1 MRAMILA
8 AGLGTRMAP
17 LTQACA
23 KCVLPV
29 LDEPLLARH
38 LRQLAAQ
45 GVERAVVNAHA
56 HPEQIRE
63 LAAKSPIPVDISFEP
78 ELLGSGGGILAA
90 RRLLEGREPFL
101 VVNADM
107 CIDLDVPALLRAH
120 AESGAAATLVLRDE
134 PRKHELGTIGYAAGG
149 LVSRITNV
157 FDRGSETGSGL
168 FAGVHV
174 FEPQLFSLMP
184 ERSAFD
190 VLTDVYVPLLERG
203 GHIAAWLQPRS
214 QRWWPAGTPRE
225 LLDTNLLALHEA
237 CAAPSAPVDA
247 VLLGH
252 GARVCGEVRGPAWIG
267 AGAAVESGA
276 TAGPDVVIGAGAS
289 LRAGTSARETLL
301 LPGAKPRPGRLERAI
316 GFDTEVW
323 SDA

>member
-1 MRAMILA
+1 MRAMVLA
-8 AGLGTRMAP
+8 AGLGRRMAP
-17 LTQACA
+17 LTRARA
-23 KCVLPV
+23 KPVLPV

-38 LRQLAAQ
+38 LRQLATQ
-45 GVERAVVNAHA
+45 GVERVVVNAHC

-90 RRLLEGREPFL
+90 RRLLDGREPFL

-107 CIDLDVPALLRAH
+107 CIDLDVAALLQAH

-134 PRKHELGTIGYAAGG
+134 SRKHEFGTIGYAGGG
-149 LVSRITNV
+149 LVSRITTV
-157 FDRGSETGSGL
+157 FDQGSETGSGL

-184 ERSAFD
+184 KRAAFD
-190 VLTDVYVPLLERG
+190 VLTGVYLPLLERG
-203 GHIAAWLQPRS
+203 GRIAAWLQPGS
-214 QRWWPAGTPRE
+214 ERWWPVGTPRE

-237 CAAPSAPVDA
+237 CAAPSAPADG
-247 VLLGH
+247 VLVGD
-252 GARVCGEVRGPAWIG
+252 GARVEGKVRGPAWIG
-267 AGAAVESGA
+267 AGAAIERGA
-276 TAGPDVVIGAGAS
+276 TAGPGVVIGAGAS
-289 LRAGTSARETLL
+289 LCAGTSAEQALL

-323 SDA
+323 SDG